1 MNTTPERKTPEAVA
15 PDILL
20 RYICGTS
27 KARAELLA
35 REEKRLRF
43 TGALLALLPVV
54 AFVAQYMLSLRAGTQ
69 GFLFHHLTVMVVDW
83 VFVPFN
89 FFVVPVIDWEKGGRI
104 YLIASISVALNA
116 LTHAYWQYNGLDLGH
131 MISPAGIVLP
141 AGWVHLVFSSLQ
153 MVLLVAFVFC
163 RKPNAPAV
171 RTATIFA
178 TLYFITMG
186 ICGYLMHGRFIAS
199 DLIVF
204 ISGLFFVLVYPRLVR
219 QKQPNRST
227 SN

>member
-1 MNTTPERKTPEAVA
+1 MDTTREHKSPDSVA
-15 PDILL
+15 TDISL
-20 RYICGTS
+20 RNMREIS
-27 KARAELLA
+27 QAQADPLA

-43 TGALLALLPVV
+43 AGALVALMPIV
-54 AFVAQYMLSLRAGTQ
+54 AFVAQYKLSLRAGTQ
-69 GFLFHHLTVMVVDW
+69 GFLFHHLTVVVLDW

-89 FFVVPVIDWEKGGRI
+89 FFVVRVIDWEKGGRL
-104 YLIASISVALNA
+104 YLIASISIALNA

-171 RTATIFA
+171 RTTTIFA

-204 ISGLFFVLVYPRLVR
+204 ISGLFFVLIYPRLIQ
-219 QKQPNRST
+219 QKQLRSPAA
-227 SN
+227 N

>member
-1 MNTTPERKTPEAVA
+1 MSTKPESNSLEAVA
-15 PDILL
+15 PDISL
-20 RYICGTS
+20 RDRREIS
-27 KARAELLA
+27 KAQAEPLA

-54 AFVAQYMLSLRAGTQ
+54 AFVAQYLLSLRAGTQ
-69 GFLFHHLTVMVVDW
+69 GFLFHHLTVMVLDW

-89 FFVVPVIDWEKGGRI
+89 FFVVQVIDWEKGGRL

-171 RTATIFA
+171 RTTTVFA

-204 ISGLFFVLVYPRLVR
+204 ISGLFFVLVYPGLIERKRLR
-219 QKQPNRST
+219 RPNSK
-227 SN
+227 